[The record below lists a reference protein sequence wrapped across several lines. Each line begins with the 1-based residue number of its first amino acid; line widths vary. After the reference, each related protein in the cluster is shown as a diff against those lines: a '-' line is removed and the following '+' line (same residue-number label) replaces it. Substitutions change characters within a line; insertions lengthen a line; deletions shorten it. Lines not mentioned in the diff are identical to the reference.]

1 MGKTDGAGVFR
12 MGNPSG
18 SGAVTRLL
26 IVEDDAATAQG
37 LREGLGAR
45 GFEISHADSVE
56 AAEALVAAGGWDAL
70 IVDRMLPG
78 QDGLFFVRGLRE
90 RGYTVPVLILTA
102 LDTVDD
108 RILGLRA
115 GGDDYL
121 VKPFA
126 LGELVARIE
135 ALLRRPTMGL
145 RPMLR
150 AGSVELDLIGR
161 VARRAERDLEL
172 LPREFQL
179 LEYFVRREGQ
189 VVTPAMLLRDVWNYN
204 FELRSNLVDVQL
216 GRLRRKL
223 DRPGERHLITNVR
236 GVGFVFRADS

>member
-1 MGKTDGAGVFR
+1 M
-12 MGNPSG
+12 
-18 SGAVTRLL
+18 TRLL
-26 IVEDDAATAQG
+26 IIEDDAATAHELQ
-37 LREGLGAR
+37 EGLGVR
-45 GFEISHADSVE
+45 GYETGHAGSVE
-56 AAEALVAAGGWDAL
+56 AAEPLVAGGDWDVL

-78 QDGLFFVRGLRE
+78 RDGLDFVRALRE

-102 LDTVDD
+102 LGTVDD

-126 LGELVARIE
+126 LGELMARIE
-135 ALLRRPTMGL
+135 ALLRRPTMGM
-145 RPMLR
+145 RPVLH
-150 AGSVELDLIGR
+150 AGTVELDLIAR
-161 VARRAERDLEL
+161 TARRGGRDLEL
-172 LPREFQL
+172 LPREFKL
-179 LEYFVRREGQ
+179 LEYFMRREGQ

-223 DRPGERHLITNVR
+223 DRQGETRLITNVR
-236 GVGFVFRADS
+236 GVGFIFRANP

>member
-1 MGKTDGAGVFR
+1 M
-12 MGNPSG
+12 
-18 SGAVTRLL
+18 TRLL
-26 IVEDDAATAQG
+26 IIEDDAATAHELQV
-37 LREGLGAR
+37 GLGAR
-45 GFEISHADSVE
+45 GYETGHAGSAE
-56 AAEALVAAGGWDAL
+56 AAASLIAEGNWDAL

-78 QDGLFFVRGLRE
+78 QDGLGFVRALRE
-90 RGYTVPVLILTA
+90 RGDVVPVLILTA
-102 LDTVDD
+102 LGTVDD

-126 LGELVARIE
+126 LGEVEARIE
-135 ALLRRPTMGL
+135 ALLRRPAMGA
-145 RPMLR
+145 RPVLR
-150 AGSVELDLIGR
+150 AGSVELDLIAR
-161 VARRAERDLEL
+161 TARRGGRDLEL

-179 LEYFVRREGQ
+179 LEYLMRREGQ

-223 DRPGERHLITNVR
+223 DRQGETKMITNVR
-236 GVGFVFRADS
+236 GVGFVFRADP

>member
-1 MGKTDGAGVFR
+1 M
-12 MGNPSG
+12 
-18 SGAVTRLL
+18 TRLL
-26 IVEDDAATAQG
+26 IVEDDAATAHELQ
-37 LREGLGAR
+37 EGLAVR
-45 GFEISHADSVE
+45 GYETGHAGSVE
-56 AAEALVAAGGWDAL
+56 AAEPLVDEGDWDAL

-78 QDGLFFVRGLRE
+78 GDGLDFVRALRE

-102 LDTVDD
+102 LGTVDD

-121 VKPFA
+121 LKPFA

-135 ALLRRPTMGL
+135 ALLRRPTMGM
-145 RPMLR
+145 RAVLR

-161 VARRAERDLEL
+161 TARRGGRDLEL

-179 LEYFVRREGQ
+179 LEYFIRREAQ

-223 DRPGERHLITNVR
+223 DRQGESRLITNVR
-236 GVGFVFRADS
+236 GVGFIFRADP

>member
-1 MGKTDGAGVFR
+1 M
-12 MGNPSG
+12 
-18 SGAVTRLL
+18 TRLL
-26 IVEDDAATAQG
+26 IVEDDAATAHELQ
-37 LREGLGAR
+37 EGLGAR
-45 GFEISHADSVE
+45 GYEPGHAGSVE
-56 AAEALVAAGGWDAL
+56 AAEPLVTEGNWDAL

-78 QDGLFFVRGLRE
+78 RDGLDFVRSLRE
-90 RGYTVPVLILTA
+90 RGFTVPVLILTA
-102 LDTVDD
+102 LGTVDD

-126 LGELVARIE
+126 LGEVVARIE
-135 ALLRRPTMGL
+135 ALLRRPTMGM
-145 RPMLR
+145 RAVLR
-150 AGSVELDLIGR
+150 AGSVELDLIAR
-161 VARRAERDLEL
+161 TARRGGRDLEL

-189 VVTPAMLLRDVWNYN
+189 VVTPALLLRDVWNYN

-223 DRPGERHLITNVR
+223 DRQGETRLITNVR
-236 GVGFVFRADS
+236 GVGFIFRADP

>member
-1 MGKTDGAGVFR
+1 M
-12 MGNPSG
+12 
-18 SGAVTRLL
+18 TRLL
-26 IVEDDAATAQG
+26 IVEDDPDTALE

-45 GFEISHADSVE
+45 GYDIAHAGSVE
-56 AAEALVAAGGWDAL
+56 AAEPLVAEDGWDAL

-78 QDGLFFVRGLRE
+78 QDGLGFVRALRE
-90 RGYTVPVLILTA
+90 RGDMVPVLLLTA
-102 LDTVDD
+102 LGTVDD
-108 RILGLRA
+108 RIEGLRA

-135 ALLRRPTMGL
+135 ALLRRPAMGT
-145 RPMLR
+145 RPVLR
-150 AGSVELDLIGR
+150 AGSVELDLIAR
-161 VARRAERDLEL
+161 TARRGDRDLEL

-179 LEYFVRREGQ
+179 LEYFLRREGQ

-223 DRPGERHLITNVR
+223 DRQGETRLITNVR
-236 GVGFVFRADS
+236 GVGFVFRADP